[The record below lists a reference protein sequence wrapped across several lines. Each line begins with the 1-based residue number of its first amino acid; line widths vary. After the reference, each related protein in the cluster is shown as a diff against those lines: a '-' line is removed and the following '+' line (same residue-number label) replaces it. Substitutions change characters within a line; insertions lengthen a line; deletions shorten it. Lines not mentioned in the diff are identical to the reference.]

1 MSARERNK
9 GARGEL
15 EVVEILR
22 GHRPAVTRNFAS
34 GAAGNGD
41 LANGPAGV
49 LIECKRTERFQIRKA
64 WAQASG
70 DAAAAVSCQR
80 LRRAGMVARGLRCS
94 SCESWSTCSPIV
106 RGVDDRAGWL

>member
-22 GHRPAVTRNFAS
+22 ARWPSVTRNFAS

-49 LIECKRTERFQIRKA
+49 LFEVKRTERFQIRQA
-64 WAQASG
+64 WAQASA
-70 DAAAAVSCQR
+70 DA
-80 LRRAGMVARGLRCS
+80 
-94 SCESWSTCSPIV
+94 
-106 RGVDDRAGWL
+106 DRAGLLPVVATRWNGGQWLAVSELDELLELLAVREEARP

>member
-70 DAAAAVSCQR
+70 DAARGGLMPAVATR
-80 LRRAGMVARGLRCS
+80 WNGGPWLAVLELREL
-94 SCESWSTCSPIV
+94 
-106 RGVDDRAGWL
+106 VDLLADREGRR